1 MELLLAGTP
10 TEEFVLWASP
20 PCNAGKRR
28 NWNYRVLGLLQTP
41 VDGANNFR
49 RLYVKRF
56 GVLPVGKR
64 VFVRVRQQTNGWRAS
79 RGKAARLSPR
89 GRADRGAEA
98 NDRAEERIEEYKR
111 NTSGIRAEHRRNTS
125 DQHADTRLC
134 ARHARSNLPVTRLI
148 PLRWRQYQDARASP
162 LPAEAGVRRE
172 VGRIG
177 ECRRRWRNS
186 QNSQLTDLSPM
197 A

>member
-1 MELLLAGTP
+1 MELTLARAP
-10 TEEFVLWASP
+10 TEEIMLWASP

-28 NWNYRVLGLLQTP
+28 NWDYRVLGLLQTP
-41 VDGANNFR
+41 VEGANNFR

-56 GVLPVGKR
+56 GVPPVGKR

-98 NDRAEERIEEYKR
+98 NGGAEERIEEYKR

-125 DQHADTRLC
+125 DQHAGTRLC
-134 ARHARSNLPVTRLI
+134 ARQARSNLPGML
-148 PLRWRQYQDARASP
+148 RASSFSP
-162 LPAEAGVRRE
+162 SARVRGHGCLLILPPQGL
-172 VGRIG
+172 
-177 ECRRRWRNS
+177 RRRGWGAALRARRRPHGN
-186 QNSQLTDLSPM
+186 QPN
-197 A
+197 